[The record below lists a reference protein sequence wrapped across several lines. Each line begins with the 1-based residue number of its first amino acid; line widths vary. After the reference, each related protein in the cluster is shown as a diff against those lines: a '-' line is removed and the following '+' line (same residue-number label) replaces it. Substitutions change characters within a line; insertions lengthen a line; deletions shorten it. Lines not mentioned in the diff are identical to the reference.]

1 MILEE
6 EMQGLIGKKI
16 GMTQVFAE
24 DGTVIPVSVIKAGP
38 CPIVQVKTE
47 EKDGYNAVQL
57 AFEEIPPTRANL
69 PTIGHFRRAGLPPYR
84 YLQEFRVDNPEEYR
98 QGEFVDVS
106 IFKDV
111 KKVNVTGRTRG
122 RGYAGVVKRH
132 GFSGGSKTHG
142 SKSHNVPGSIGM
154 AAYPSRVLKGQ
165 KLPGRMGF
173 EKFTVKNLEVV
184 EVDTENNLLLVKGA
198 VPGARN
204 GILRI
209 TVSQKA

>member
-1 MILEE
+1 
-6 EMQGLIGKKI
+6 LIGKKI
-16 GMTQVFAE
+16 GMTQIFTE
-24 DGTVIPVSVIKAGP
+24 DGTAVPVSVIQAGP
-38 CPIVQVKTE
+38 CPVVQVKKEDT
-47 EKDGYNAVQL
+47 DGYNAVQL
-57 AFEEIPPTRANL
+57 AFEEIPPSRANL
-69 PTIGHFRRAGLPPYR
+69 PGIGHFRKAGLPPHR
-84 YLQEFRVDNPEEYR
+84 YLQEFRIDNPDEFKP
-98 QGEFVDVS
+98 GDFVDVS

-111 KKVNVTGRTRG
+111 KRVNVTGRTKG

-173 EKFTVKNLEVV
+173 ERFTVKNLEVV

-204 GILRI
+204 TVLRI
-209 TVSQKA
+209 TVSPKA

>member
-1 MILEE
+1 
-6 EMQGLIGKKI
+6 MQGLIGKKI
-16 GMTQVFAE
+16 GMTQVFTE

-47 EKDGYNAVQL
+47 KKDGYNAVQL